1 MAQEKEAKMSKREEW
16 ELLVNKDDGSARSK
30 TLICEAAELSDRIDE
45 FAQAENVYPGQIH
58 VRRIS

>member
-1 MAQEKEAKMSKREEW
+1 MSKKEEW
-16 ELLVNKDDGSARSK
+16 ELLVNKDDGSVRSK